1 MRVLSACL
9 LVFSFLFL
17 AVGCNTSSEE
27 LSTLKKTTSGLNS
40 EVADLK
46 TKVGAL
52 QDSVTRLNERGNKV
66 EGEYTSLSGAVEHL
80 TDQDKQKEGQYNTLA
95 ETVSKLELSYKHLAK
110 MVTDAMANLTKSRSD
125 ADTKAPFDAA
135 GSRLAVQERKADRNG
150 ANGPHLIRPNADVC
164 EAIDKYTRQI
174 DSIMR
179 RYPSSSTQSRMDE
192 ALADFKGVANQF
204 RDHKDAI
211 QILTLADELKWTAYN
226 ATKSRTYLAESGA
239 EIGRWRQLAKENK
252 TKLRGFCG
260 H

>member
-1 MRVLSACL
+1 MRVSSVRW
-9 LVFSFLFL
+9 LVISFLFL
-17 AVGCNTSSEE
+17 LVGCNTSSEE
-27 LSTLKKTTSGLNS
+27 LSNLKQTTSGTS
-40 EVADLK
+40 REVADLK

-52 QDSVTRLNERGNKV
+52 QDSVTRLNDRGNKL
-66 EGEYTSLSGAVEHL
+66 EGEYASLSGAVEQL
-80 TDQDKQKEGQYNTLA
+80 TDQDKQKEGQYNALA

-110 MVTDAMANLTKSRSD
+110 MVTDAVANLTKRRSD
-125 ADTKAPFDAA
+125 TETKAPLDSA
-135 GSRLAVQERKADRNG
+135 GSRLAVQERKADRNS
-150 ANGPHLIRPNADVC
+150 ANGSHVIRPNAEVC

-179 RYPSSSTQSRMDE
+179 RYPSSSTQSKMDE

-239 EIGRWRQLAKENK
+239 EISRWRQLASENR

-260 H
+260 Q